1 MPSPLPPE
9 FRYDRVRSD
18 ATVLHVLIAEIEPL
32 RWGVA
37 SILKHR

>member
-1 MPSPLPPE
+1 MLPPSRLE

-18 ATVLHVLIAEIEPL
+18 ATVLRALIARIEPL